1 MIWLLLVFML
11 VAGAL
16 LLLQHSRQQHT
27 EQLIQQRLH
36 ASTGAAGRR
45 KLSDHLQDMG
55 KQSWVRRYLN
65 TDAETQRLFTRA
77 GWTSSSH
84 RAIFLLSQIVLPVVL
99 VLGAVLIEKSRNEGF
114 SNPIVIYIIAAG
126 IGFLLPKRILAKV
139 ASNRQNQLI
148 DEVSI
153 FIPLVRI
160 LFSAGL
166 TVEQSLRILS
176 QTGASVM
183 PVLSSELQPL
193 LARVDSGLSLSDE
206 MLELAKRL
214 EVDELSDCFAV
225 LRQLLNQ
232 GGGAMKSLQDLKTL
246 MDDRRL
252 TRLQEKISKM
262 SAKMA
267 VVMMLFL
274 FPALLIVLAGPGM
287 RAISKALGGA

>member
-1 MIWLLLVFML
+1 MAWLFLVLILL
-11 VAGAL
+11 AGAVL
-16 LLLQHSRQQHT
+16 MLQHSRQQQT
-27 EQLIQQRLH
+27 QQLIQQRLH
-36 ASTGAAGRR
+36 DSTGAAGRR
-45 KLSDHLQDMG
+45 KISDHLQDMG

-65 TDAETQRLFTRA
+65 TDAETQLLLVRA
-77 GWTSSSH
+77 GWNSSTH
-84 RAIFLLSQIVLPVVL
+84 RALFLLSQILLPLLL
-99 VLGAVLIEKSRNEGF
+99 VLIAAIIHNSRAEGF
-114 SNPIVIYIIAAG
+114 SNPIVIYMIAAG
-126 IGFLLPKRILAKV
+126 IGFLLPKRILGKV
-139 ASNRQNQLI
+139 ANNRKNKLI

-153 FIPLVRI
+153 FIPLIRI

-176 QTGASVM
+176 QSGTSVM
-183 PVLSSELQPL
+183 PILSSELQPL
-193 LARVDSGLSLSDE
+193 LARVDSGLSLPEE
-206 MLELAKRL
+206 MLELSKRL
-214 EVDELSDCFAV
+214 DIDELSDCFAV